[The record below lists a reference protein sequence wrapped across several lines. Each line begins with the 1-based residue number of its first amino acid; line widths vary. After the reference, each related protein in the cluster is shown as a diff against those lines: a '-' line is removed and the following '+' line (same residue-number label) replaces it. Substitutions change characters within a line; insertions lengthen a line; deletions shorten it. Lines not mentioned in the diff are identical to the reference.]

1 MKFLHTIYLI
11 PWYSKDHKKI
21 EKSNKQTTTS
31 VMAMLEVGAELKHS
45 NDDLKS
51 AWPKNFVEAIARS
64 DWRKWVAAVKKEV
77 DGWRDCNTSE
87 EVKVEDMA
95 RGAKVIPL
103 GELYTIKRDGRY
115 KFRQYAM
122 GNLLRGKGRR

>member
-1 MKFLHTIYLI
+1 
-11 PWYSKDHKKI
+11 
-21 EKSNKQTTTS
+21 
-31 VMAMLEVGAELKHS
+31 MLEVGAELKHS

-51 AWPKNFVEAIARS
+51 AWPKDFVEAIARS
-64 DWRKWVAAVKKEV
+64 DWREWVAAVEKEVDV

-95 RGAKVIPL
+95 RGAKVMPL

-115 KFRQYAM
+115 KFR
-122 GNLLRGKGRR
+122 